1 MSTRPLYPGARA
13 VHSIWDPTAAL
24 FLLHP
29 FAGRG
34 WWIGA
39 LIIALQAV
47 LLGALVVAY
56 RRRGRV
62 QRTLDE
68 RLRFERVIS
77 ELSSDFVHAP
87 AARIDAELDRWL
99 TGILGPFALDRAEVR
114 LFAAPDS
121 RPNGICHDLV
131 FCEAEIRQGRVVG
144 ITSLD
149 QLPAEAAVDHHAL
162 KAAGVQSLLAVPLA
176 VSGHTLGFLAVFMM
190 HRERPW
196 TEELV
201 QGVQLVGEVFAG
213 AIARRDAE
221 AVIRSSDAMSTA
233 VLSSLAARVAVLD
246 HRGSILQIN
255 PAWGEPDGDLPPA
268 GENYLGFLRAAAGI
282 ASDGIR
288 RTIERVLSGELSE
301 DQRFEY
307 CHSAPNGDRW
317 FEMMVT
323 PLRATG
329 GGAVVAHSDCTSRT
343 RAEAE
348 ALHHRTEA
356 AHAARAATLGELAA
370 GLAHEL
376 NQPLGAILTNVQA
389 ARRLVRLVPPQTEL
403 LSEILDDVAADDLRA
418 SEVIRRMRALL
429 RKGELNFQAVDL
441 NEITHDV
448 LRLIASDAILRQV
461 RVTPQFEPDLPGVVG
476 DRVQLQQ
483 VILNLLVNS
492 MEAMGSIPMERRRLV
507 VRTSHP
513 RPMLVQV
520 AVQDHGP
527 GFSPEVLRRMYD
539 PFFSTKPDGLGMGL
553 SISRSI
559 IDAHGG
565 RIRAFN
571 NPSGGAIV
579 SFTLPI
585 YVSDQA
591 GDVRRIVNSTPVEEL
606 VADGKRQADSLR
618 S

>member
-1 MSTRPLYPGARA
+1 
-13 VHSIWDPTAAL
+13 
-24 FLLHP
+24 
-29 FAGRG
+29 
-34 WWIGA
+34 
-39 LIIALQAV
+39 
-47 LLGALVVAY
+47 LVFCASEI
-56 RRRGRV
+56 RRGRV
-62 QRTLDE
+62 
-68 RLRFERVIS
+68 
-77 ELSSDFVHAP
+77 
-87 AARIDAELDRWL
+87 
-99 TGILGPFALDRAEVR
+99 
-114 LFAAPDS
+114 
-121 RPNGICHDLV
+121 
-131 FCEAEIRQGRVVG
+131 VG
-144 ITSLD
+144 VTSLD
-149 QLPAEAAVDHHAL
+149 HLPSDATADHGAL
-162 KAAGVQSLLAVPLA
+162 KAAGVQSLLAVPLS
-176 VSGHTLGFLAVFMM
+176 VSGRTLGFLVVFMM
-190 HRERPW
+190 HRERVW

-221 AVIRSSDAMSTA
+221 AAIRSSDAMSTA

-246 HRGSILQIN
+246 RRGSILQVN
-255 PAWGEPDGDLPPA
+255 PAWGEADGDLPPT
-268 GENYLGFLRAAAGI
+268 GGNYLSFLRATPGI
-282 ASDGIR
+282 AGEGMHRAIQ
-288 RTIERVLSGELSE
+288 RVLSDESTE

-307 CHSAPNGDRW
+307 CLPTPAGDRW
-317 FEMMVT
+317 YEMVVT
-323 PLRATG
+323 ALRATG
-329 GGAVVAHSDCTSRT
+329 GGAVVAHSDCTSRK

-429 RKGELNFQAVDL
+429 RKGELNFQPVDL

-492 MEAMGSIPMERRRLV
+492 MEAMSSTPMERRRLV

-513 RPMLVQV
+513 RPMMVQV
-520 AVQDHGP
+520 AVQDQGS
-527 GFSPEVLRRMYD
+527 GFSPEALRRMYD

-585 YVSDQA
+585 YVTEQA
-591 GDVRRIVNSTPVEEL
+591 GDVRRIVNPTTAEEF
-606 VADGKRQADSLR
+606 VADGKRQADSPR

>member
-329 GGAVVAHSDCTSRT
+329 GGAVVAHSDCTSRK

-376 NQPLGAILTNVQA
+376 NQPRGAILTNVQA

-585 YVSDQA
+585 YVSDQP